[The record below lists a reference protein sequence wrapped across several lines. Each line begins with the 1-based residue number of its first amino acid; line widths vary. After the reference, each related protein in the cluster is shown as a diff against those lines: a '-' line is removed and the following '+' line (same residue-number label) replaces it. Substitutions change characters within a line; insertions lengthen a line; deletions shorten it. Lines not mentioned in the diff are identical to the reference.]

1 MSKAT
6 NKQINYLNS
15 LGSEDYSVLA
25 IPSHQVIDALLKQN
39 DYQSLSDLS
48 KEDAS
53 LLINLLSGASKYQSL
68 HLDIDGKEGQPN

>member
-1 MSKAT
+1 MPKAT

-25 IPSHQVIDALLKQN
+25 IPSHQVINAVLKQN

-48 KEDAS
+48 REDAS

-68 HLDIDGKEGQPN
+68 HLNIKDTGGQSN

>member
-1 MSKAT
+1 MPKAT

-25 IPSHQVIDALLKQN
+25 IPSHQVINALLKQN

-48 KEDAS
+48 REDAS

-68 HLDIDGKEGQPN
+68 HLDIDSKEGHSN

>member
-1 MSKAT
+1 MPKAT

-15 LGSEDYSVLA
+15 LGSENYSVLA
-25 IPSHQVIDALLKQN
+25 IPSHQIINALLNQN

-48 KEDAS
+48 REDAS

-68 HLDIDGKEGQPN
+68 HLDINSTEGHKN

>member
-1 MSKAT
+1 MPKAT

-25 IPSHQVIDALLKQN
+25 IPSQQVINALLKQN

-48 KEDAS
+48 REDAS

-68 HLDIDGKEGQPN
+68 HLDINSEEGQSN